1 MHQTGVV
8 AALGEDGLCNVL
20 RKTILAGDNRL
31 ALIGGLLLR
40 FS

>member
-1 MHQTGVV
+1 MIT
-8 AALGEDGLCNVL
+8 DICNVL

-31 ALIGGLLLR
+31 ALIGGLSLR